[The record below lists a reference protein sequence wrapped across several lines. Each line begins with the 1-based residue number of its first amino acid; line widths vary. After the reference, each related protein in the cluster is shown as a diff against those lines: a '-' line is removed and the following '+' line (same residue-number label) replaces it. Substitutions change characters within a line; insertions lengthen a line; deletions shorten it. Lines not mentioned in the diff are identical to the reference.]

1 MGQGIHIILNL
12 KMSKVIIVFIITLV
26 SMESC
31 HFKQDYLKSIVY
43 DESPYSDNVILPLMV
58 STPDSLIRLICVTKI
73 NILSEIEN
81 QYNKNVAQDYLYNQ
95 ILLKRPISV
104 SLKYFNKHKD
114 DCIYMDQDMYRM
126 YKDNSISDF
135 INHYFKKKNGTLVIY
150 ESDEMFPV
158 KNQKPYKGFGH
169 DINIELISYFLSMH
183 DIYLSYV
190 WIDEDCITRISI
202 ADKVSNMSLIE

>member
-1 MGQGIHIILNL
+1 
-12 KMSKVIIVFIITLV
+12 
-26 SMESC
+26 
-31 HFKQDYLKSIVY
+31 
-43 DESPYSDNVILPLMV
+43 
-58 STPDSLIRLICVTKI
+58 
-73 NILSEIEN
+73 
-81 QYNKNVAQDYLYNQ
+81 
-95 ILLKRPISV
+95 
-104 SLKYFNKHKD
+104 
-114 DCIYMDQDMYRM
+114 MYRM